1 MGVLD
6 EFETGPVEGLMPIA
20 MRDPNF
26 LKLTPQDKVIL
37 AQFANSPAHAVFL
50 KLAEGEIEKAETAH
64 FKVWKD
70 EAEFQRSGI
79 FAVAMRVFLERLSA
93 EIQRQV
99 EEFSGE
105 VQFAKQKK
113 AQLEKS
119 PEEQIQ
125 EEFR

>member
-37 AQFANSPAHAVFL
+37 AQFANSPAHAVYL
-50 KLAEGEIEKAETAH
+50 KLAEGELEKMETAH
-64 FKVWKD
+64 FKVWQDK
-70 EAEFQRSGI
+70 EAFDRTGL
-79 FAVAMRVFLERLSA
+79 FAVAARVFVERLGA
-93 EIQRQV
+93 EMQRQV

>member
-1 MGVLD
+1 MSVLD
-6 EFETGPVEGLMPIA
+6 EFETGPVEGLVPIA

-26 LKLTPQDKVIL
+26 LQLTPQDKVIL

-50 KLAEGEIEKAETAH
+50 KLAEGEIEKAETDH
-64 FKVWKD
+64 FKTWKD
-70 EAEFQRSGI
+70 KKEFQRTGI
-79 FAVAMRVFLERLSA
+79 FAVAMRIFLERLSA

-105 VQFAKQKK
+105 VEFAKQKK
-113 AQLEKS
+113 AQLQKS
-119 PEEQIQ
+119 PEQQIQ